1 MSETQGPTLAKILV
15 IEDDTAVRSLIL
27 RALRDGNYAVTGA
40 ENGVEG
46 IEIARS
52 WLPDLVLCDVRMEK
66 LDGYGTL
73 EALRKH
79 PATTTTPFI
88 LMTGQAD
95 HASMRQGMELGADDY
110 LPKPFTVMELLAAVE
125 ARLRSHQAMR
135 RQAEARLQ
143 NLRTN
148 ISCALPHELRTPLN
162 GILGFSELL
171 MQEGDS
177 LRGDEV
183 MTMGRAIH
191 DSARRLHR
199 VIENTLLYAQIELAW
214 GDDAKVAALRKG
226 YAENIEPAVRKE
238 SMRRAFSDQ
247 READLKLTLA
257 AAAAAMSEEHLTRV
271 VDELVENAF
280 KFSNPGSPVTV
291 SLAPEESRVVL
302 EVSDQGRGMRQ
313 EDIQQMGAYMQF
325 DRRFYEQQGSGL
337 GLTIAKR
344 LVELHGGTMM
354 IQSELGRGTQV
365 FVRLP
370 SKSSEAV

>member
-1 MSETQGPTLAKILV
+1 
-15 IEDDTAVRSLIL
+15 
-27 RALRDGNYAVTGA
+27 
-40 ENGVEG
+40 
-46 IEIARS
+46 
-52 WLPDLVLCDVRMEK
+52 
-66 LDGYGTL
+66 
-73 EALRKH
+73 
-79 PATTTTPFI
+79 
-88 LMTGQAD
+88 
-95 HASMRQGMELGADDY
+95 
-110 LPKPFTVMELLAAVE
+110 
-125 ARLRSHQAMR
+125 
-135 RQAEARLQ
+135 
-143 NLRTN
+143 
-148 ISCALPHELRTPLN
+148 
-162 GILGFSELL
+162 

>member
-79 PATTTTPFI
+79 TATTTTPFI

-226 YAENIEPAVRKE
+226 YAENIEPAVRKA